1 MMENIKVW
9 FAGLEQRERRLV
21 VAAASLLVIFL
32 LYAAIWEPLSH
43 SVAGLRNST
52 AEQRSDLQWMRQTS
66 QEIRQL
72 QGRSG
77 AHAASTGGQS
87 LLTLVDRTVKISQ
100 LGGALKRIQP
110 DGEQRVQVWM
120 EGAKFDDVIRWL
132 VKLKDQYSVQV
143 ESSTIEVKEQAG
155 RVDARLVLEAAA

>member
-21 VAAASLLVIFL
+21 ITAASLIIILL
-32 LYAAIWEPLSH
+32 LYVAIWEPLSY
-43 SVAGLRNST
+43 SVASLRTST
-52 AEQRSDLQWMRQTS
+52 AEQRTTLVWMRQAA

-72 QGRSG
+72 RGMNG
-77 AHAASTGGQS
+77 AHTPSAAGQS

-110 DGEQRVQVWM
+110 DGDRRVQVWM
-120 EGAKFDDVIRWL
+120 EGASFDDVIRWL
-132 VKLKDQYSVQV
+132 VKLKTQYGIQV
-143 ESSTIEVKEQAG
+143 ESSTVEVKEQAG
-155 RVDARLVLEAAA
+155 RVDTRLVLGAAA

>member
-21 VAAASLLVIFL
+21 IAAASLGVILL
-32 LYAAIWEPLSH
+32 LYVAIWEPLSY
-43 SVAGLRNST
+43 SVTGLRAST
-52 AEQRSDLQWMRQTS
+52 ADQRSTLVWMRQAA

-72 QGRSG
+72 RGNSG
-77 AHAASTGGQS
+77 AHTASTGGQS

-110 DGEQRVQVWM
+110 DGDQRVQVWM
-120 EGAKFDDVIRWL
+120 EGASFDDVIRWL
-132 VKLKDQYSVQV
+132 VKLKDQYGIQV
-143 ESSTIEVKEQAG
+143 ESSTVEVKEQAG
-155 RVDARLVLEAAA
+155 RVDARLVLGAAA